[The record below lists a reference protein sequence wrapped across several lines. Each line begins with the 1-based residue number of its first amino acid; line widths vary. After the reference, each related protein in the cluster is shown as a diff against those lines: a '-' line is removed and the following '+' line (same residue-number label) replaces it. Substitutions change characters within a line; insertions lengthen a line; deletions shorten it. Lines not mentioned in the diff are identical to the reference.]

1 MKQKGKAENFFKR
14 EELERITKTI
24 HEVESHTIGEVAV
37 MVVDSSDHY
46 IEAEILGGIFLA
58 SLLSLVMTTLNFHS
72 SVWAYI
78 SLCFILFFPSKYL
91 FEKIPVLK
99 TAFMGVKRKET
110 AVMQRAL
117 RAFYEKGLYKTRK
130 NTGVLFFMSLLERKV
145 WVLADKGIYEKI
157 QQETL
162 NRYSKIV
169 SQGIKDR
176 RACDALCDAI
186 KESGELLAKH
196 FPITPDDTDEL
207 SDEVMTE

>member
-1 MKQKGKAENFFKR
+1 MKKKVKSEKFFKR

-58 SLLSLVMTTLNFHS
+58 SLLSLVTTTLNFHS

-78 SLCFILFFPSKYL
+78 SLSFILFFPSKYL
-91 FEKIPVLK
+91 FKKIPVLK

-110 AVMQRAL
+110 AVMQRAVM
-117 RAFYEKGLYKTRK
+117 AFYEKGLYKTKK
-130 NTGVLFFMSLLERKV
+130 NTGVLFFLSLLERKV
-145 WVLADKGIYEKI
+145 WILADKGIYEKI
-157 QQETL
+157 DQETL
-162 NRYSKIV
+162 NKFAKSV
-169 SQGIKDR
+169 SQGIRDG

-186 KESGELLAKH
+186 RESGELLAKH
-196 FPITPDDTDEL
+196 FPITLDDTDEL
-207 SDEVMTE
+207 SDNVMTE

>member
-1 MKQKGKAENFFKR
+1 MKKKVKSEKFFKR

-78 SLCFILFFPSKYL
+78 SLSFILFFPSKYL

-169 SQGIKDR
+169 SQGIKDH

>member
-1 MKQKGKAENFFKR
+1 MKNRVKAEKFFKR

-78 SLCFILFFPSKYL
+78 SLSFILFFPSKYL

-169 SQGIKDR
+169 SQGIKDH

>member
-1 MKQKGKAENFFKR
+1 MKQKIKAEKFFKM
-14 EELERITKTI
+14 EELKRITKTI

-58 SLLSLVMTTLNFHS
+58 SLLSLIMTTLNFHS

-78 SLCFILFFPSKYL
+78 SLSFILFFPSKYL
-91 FEKIPVLK
+91 FDKIPVLK

-110 AVMQRAL
+110 AVMQRAV
-117 RAFYEKGLYKTRK
+117 RAFYEKGLYKTKK
-130 NTGVLFFMSLLERKV
+130 NTGVLFFLSLLERKV
-145 WVLADKGIYEKI
+145 WILADKGIYEKI
-157 QQETL
+157 DQETL
-162 NRYSKIV
+162 NKFTKSV
-169 SQGIKDR
+169 SQGIRDG
-176 RACDALCDAI
+176 RACDALCEAI
-186 KESGELLAKH
+186 RESGELLAKH

>member
-1 MKQKGKAENFFKR
+1 MKQKVKAEKFFKR

-37 MVVDSSDHY
+37 MVVDSSDDY
-46 IEAEILGGIFLA
+46 IAAEILGGIFLA

-78 SLCFILFFPSKYL
+78 SLSFILFFPSKYL

-110 AVMQRAL
+110 AVMQRAV

-162 NRYSKIV
+162 NRYSKMV
-169 SQGIKDR
+169 SQGIKDG

-186 KESGELLAKH
+186 KESGELLARY
-196 FPITPDDTDEL
+196 FPITHDDTDEL

>member
-1 MKQKGKAENFFKR
+1 MKKKVKSEKFFKR

-78 SLCFILFFPSKYL
+78 SLSFILFLPSKYL
-91 FEKIPVLK
+91 FGKIPVLK

-117 RAFYEKGLYKTRK
+117 MAFYEKGLYKTRK

-162 NRYSKIV
+162 NRYSKMV
-169 SQGIKDR
+169 SQGIKDG

-186 KESGELLAKH
+186 KESGELLARY
-196 FPITPDDTDEL
+196 FPITHDDTDEL

>member
-1 MKQKGKAENFFKR
+1 MKQKVKAEKFFKR
-14 EELERITKTI
+14 DELERITKTI

-78 SLCFILFFPSKYL
+78 SLSFILFFPSKYL

-110 AVMQRAL
+110 AVMQRAV

-157 QQETL
+157 EQDTL
-162 NRYSKIV
+162 NRHSKMV
-169 SQGIKDR
+169 SQGIKDG

-186 KESGELLAKH
+186 KESGELLARH
-196 FPITPDDTDEL
+196 FPITHDDKDEL